1 MWGGWVLVGQCAPP
15 TEGTWGRQMDIMSEK
30 QYITHNPCHG
40 VQDSMHRARP
50 FGPRGP
56 MCLFRASGTKI
67 WNKNIWPLEQTPGTK
82 ISGPW
87 NKNLEQKYRAPGTKI
102 WNKNIGPL
110 EQKYGTKISGPW
122 NKKLEQKYRPS
133 GTKPGTKILTV
144 WDKSRNKTWNIT
156 WDKTR
161 NKTRLIDKTHINVYL
176 SIFVAA
182 RMRDGRLALLF

>member
-1 MWGGWVLVGQCAPP
+1 MGGGVVLWGGWVLVGQCAPP

-56 MCLFRASGTKI
+56 MCLVRASGTNI

-87 NKNLEQKYRAPGTKI
+87 NKNLEQKYR
-102 WNKNIGPL
+102 
-110 EQKYGTKISGPW
+110 
-122 NKKLEQKYRPS
+122 PS
-133 GTKPGTKILTV
+133 GTKPGTNILTV